1 MRVNRR
7 EFVVGAAAFG
17 AVCGR
22 GGWAQTAAAGPV
34 VKTPLGSLQGL
45 AMDGVR
51 VFRGVPFAQPPV
63 GELRFRA
70 PRKLAGWSGV
80 KDATQFSASP
90 MQSGEPG
97 VTHSEDCLYLNIWA
111 PESGGP
117 HPVFVW
123 IHGGGFTG
131 GHAFE
136 PVYDGSE
143 FARQGIVCVTVAY
156 RLGVL
161 GFLDVEP
168 VLGASYAGSANNAL
182 RDLITSLEWVQ
193 QNIGSF
199 GGDPARVTIGGESA
213 GAKLTDVLMGVPA
226 AEGLFHQMI
235 SESGGAERVWD
246 RANAEKVGA
255 GFGEA
260 WHAASGMPAAS
271 IKTVAAEKLIPVQK
285 EFMDDWPKH
294 FPLRPEVD
302 GALLPR
308 LPIETIAQGSAK
320 GKRLL
325 IGTNRDESA
334 LFVGPHPAEDP
345 TAKDVGN
352 LSLPAFEQVFAKYAK
367 VYPEMTAERRRIRAL
382 TAEEYWVPS
391 VRVADAAADT
401 GCETYMYRLDFAET
415 SGRLKGFAF
424 HSLDVGLV
432 WDKPHAA
439 AENAAAEAALAKQI
453 HDAWCA
459 FIKGGAPSAA
469 GLPEWPRYKSGER
482 ATMLLDAISR
492 VENKPQEEELRLWD
506 GVL

>member
-1 MRVNRR
+1 
-7 EFVVGAAAFG
+7 
-17 AVCGR
+17 
-22 GGWAQTAAAGPV
+22 
-34 VKTPLGSLQGL
+34 LSLE
-45 AMDGVR
+45 GVR

-70 PRKLAGWSGV
+70 PRKVAAWSGV
-80 KDATQFSASP
+80 KDATRFGASA

-97 VTHSEDCLYLNIWA
+97 VEHSEDCLYLNVWA

-117 HPVFVW
+117 YPVFVW

-168 VLGASYAGSANNAL
+168 VLGAEYAGSANNAL
-182 RDLITSLEWVQ
+182 RDLIAALDWVKE
-193 QNIGSF
+193 NIGSF
-199 GGDPARVTIGGESA
+199 GGDAGKVTVGGESA
-213 GAKLTDVLMGVPA
+213 GAKLTDILMGVPA

-235 SESGGAERVWD
+235 SESGGAERVWA
-246 RANAEKVGA
+246 RAEAEKVGA

-260 WHAASGMPAAS
+260 WSAASGMAAATM
-271 IKTVAAEKLIPVQK
+271 KTVAAEKLIAVQK
-285 EFMDDWPKH
+285 EFLEDWPKH
-294 FPLRPEVD
+294 FPLRAEVD
-302 GALLPR
+302 GELLPR
-308 LPIETIAQGSAK
+308 LPIETIAKGSAK

-334 LFVGPHPAEDP
+334 LFVGAHPAEDP
-345 TAKDVGN
+345 TAKDLGN
-352 LSLPAFEQVFAKYAK
+352 LSLATFDEVFAKYAGG
-367 VYPEMTAERRRIRAL
+367 YPEMTAERRRIRAL
-382 TAEEYWVPS
+382 TAEEYWIPT
-391 VRVADAAADT
+391 VRVADAAAHT
-401 GCETYMYRLDFAET
+401 GCETWMYRLDFAET
-415 SGRLKGFAF
+415 SGRLKGLAF

-439 AENAAAEAALAKQI
+439 VANAAAEAALAKQM
-453 HDAWCA
+453 HEAWGA
-459 FIKGGAPSAA
+459 FIKGGAPAAA
-469 GLPEWPRYKSGER
+469 GLPEWPRYTSGGR
-482 ATMLLDAISR
+482 ATMLLDTTSR
-492 VENKPQEEELRLWD
+492 VEMRPQEEELRLWE